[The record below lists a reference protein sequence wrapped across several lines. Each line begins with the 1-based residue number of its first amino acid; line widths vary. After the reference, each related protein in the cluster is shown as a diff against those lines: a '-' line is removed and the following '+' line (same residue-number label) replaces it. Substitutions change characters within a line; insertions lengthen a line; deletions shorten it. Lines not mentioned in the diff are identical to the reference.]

1 VRPRRRLRR
10 FRPFLRPHPGRKLPR
25 ELRARRVGRLAA
37 ALPEGIFDPG
47 FEILL
52 RRIDGA
58 PILGGNRVEVFFRG
72 GDAFAAM
79 HAAVQRAERE
89 ILLESYIFKDD
100 RTGRLF
106 LEETAAAAARGVQVR
121 VVADALGS
129 FETKAEFWR
138 EMEQRGIEIFLFHPL
153 FSHLWYQPFRDH
165 RKILVVD
172 RRTAFTGGMNIGE
185 EYGSPSSSAGKA
197 WRDTHVQ
204 VTGPAAWEMAVVFS
218 EGWTHAGGAPLEL
231 KPLSAEEAEAPG
243 ARVLV
248 LDSRPKRGQAESAA
262 VLAAVVA
269 AARRRVWITNAYFA
283 PGHAA
288 VGILRDAVRRGVD
301 VRLLL
306 PGKTDVPVV
315 RHAGHGYYDALLRHG
330 VRIFEYQPSILHAK
344 CLVAD
349 SYVSIVGSTNLD
361 FRSFLFNSECNLVIL
376 DEATAQRME
385 QGFLED
391 LENSIEVPP
400 EEWKK
405 RPLSHK
411 TADRMARWLSPVL

>member
-1 VRPRRRLRR
+1 VRPRRRWRR
-10 FRPFLRPHPGRKLPR
+10 FRPFLRPRPGRKLPR
-25 ELRARRVGRLAA
+25 ELRARRVGRLAG
-37 ALPEGIFDPG
+37 ALPEGVFDPG

-72 GDAFAAM
+72 MDAFAAM
-79 HAAVQRAERE
+79 HEAVLAAERE

-106 LEETAAAAARGVQVR
+106 LEETAAAAARGVRVC

-138 EMEQRGIEIFLFHPL
+138 EMERRGIELFLFHPL

-185 EYGSPSSSAGKA
+185 EYGSPSSSPGTA

-218 EGWTHAGGAPLEL
+218 EGWTHAGGAPLEFE
-231 KPLSAEEAEAPG
+231 PLSAEEAEAPG

-248 LDSRPKRGQAESAA
+248 LDSRPKRGQAESAS

-283 PGHAA
+283 PGHRAI
-288 VGILRDAVRRGVD
+288 GILGDAVRRGVD

-306 PGKTDVPVV
+306 PGKTDVQVV
-315 RHAGHGYYDALLRHG
+315 RHAGHGYYNALLGHG

-344 CLVAD
+344 SLVAD
-349 SYVSIVGSTNLD
+349 GYISIVGSTNLD

-376 DEATAQRME
+376 DEATAQPME
-385 QGFLED
+385 RVFLED
-391 LENSIEVPP
+391 LENSIEVSP
-400 EEWKK
+400 EEWKS
-405 RPLSHK
+405 RPLSHRVS
-411 TADRMARWLSPVL
+411 DRLARWLSPVL